1 MPEVPTEL
9 PMQAL
14 VTRPRAAAPRLA
26 AALAA
31 RGIGV
36 IAAPLLDIHCRDDGP
51 LDLAEVQ
58 AVLCTSANGV
68 RALARLARERR
79 VPLYAVGEA
88 TAAQAHA
95 EGFATVLA
103 AAGDVAALARL
114 AATRLRPENGR
125 LIHAAGSE
133 VAGDLVG
140 ALGRLGFDI
149 VRETV
154 YEARPAAALDPAA
167 ARALR
172 AGEIGFALFLS
183 PRTAAI
189 FARLAIGAALA
200 PCCAAV
206 AALSISAAADA
217 ELGSLPWRLRRVAE
231 RPSEAALLA
240 ALDRL
245 LAERRQ
251 DRAAATDRNSAR

>member
-1 MPEVPTEL
+1 MPEVPTGL
-9 PMQAL
+9 PMQAI
-14 VTRPRAAAPRLA
+14 VTRPSGAGPGLA

-31 RGIGV
+31 RGIGA
-36 IAAPLLDIHCRDDGP
+36 ISAPVLEIHCRDDGP

-68 RALARLARERR
+68 RALARLAGERR

-88 TAAQAHA
+88 TAAQARA
-95 EGFATVLA
+95 EGFSTVFA

-114 AATRLRPENGR
+114 AATRLRPEHGR

-140 ALGRLGFDI
+140 TLGRLGFDI
-149 VRETV
+149 ARATV
-154 YEARPAAALDPAA
+154 YEARPAAVLDPAA
-167 ARALR
+167 VRALR
-172 AGEIGFALFLS
+172 AGEVGFALFFS
-183 PRTAAI
+183 PRTGKI
-189 FARLAIGAALA
+189 FARLATAAALA

-217 ELGSLPWRLRRVAE
+217 ELGALPWRQRRIAE
-231 RPSEAALLA
+231 RPTEAALIA

-245 LAERRQ
+245 LAEPSTHR
-251 DRAAATDRNSAR
+251 AATDRIGPR